1 MGSTAEYGAGMLTG
15 VSRVIARRARLL
27 RVLIVLGSVLV
38 VVAGLTAEMLDEYAG
53 GWAGVRGRLDLA
65 AEHNVP
71 TAWSSVL
78 YLLAAGLCL
87 LLGRAAATR
96 ERGDRWWWF
105 GLGAVLA
112 AMGSD
117 EWLALHERTIEPVR
131 DALHVSGLLLYAWV
145 IPGFV
150 VFVGLCL
157 LFAGFVKRLPIAL
170 RRSLYLGVALIAV
183 GAIGMEMVGGWWAER
198 YGTGPGWVLVYTLE
212 ETLEFAGTTTIVVGL
227 LAHLAVVA
235 RSPAPAT
242 VSRRA
247 TGGAEQREVANGT
260 GGAQTD
266 AGAPNAGMMSRP

>member
-1 MGSTAEYGAGMLTG
+1 MLTG
-15 VSRVIARRARLL
+15 VSSVIARRARLL

-38 VVAGLTAEMLDEYAG
+38 VLAGLTAEMLDEYTG
-53 GWAGVRGRLDLA
+53 ELAGVRGRLDLA
-65 AEHNVP
+65 VEHNVP

-78 YLLAAGLCL
+78 YLVAAALCL
-87 LLGRAAATR
+87 LIGRAAAAR
-96 ERGDRWWWF
+96 ERRDRWWWF

-112 AMGSD
+112 AMGCD

-150 VFVGLCL
+150 IFVGLCL
-157 LFAGFVKRLPIAL
+157 LFAGFVKRLPLAL

-183 GAIGMEMVGGWWAER
+183 GAIGMEMVGGSWAER

-212 ETLEFAGTTTIVVGL
+212 EALEFAGTTMILVGL

-235 RSPAPAT
+235 GKPARAT
-242 VSRRA
+242 VRRFA
-247 TGGAEQREVANGT
+247 RGGAAQADRSAA
-260 GGAQTD
+260 GGDQTD
-266 AGAPNAGMMSRP
+266 AGAPSAGMMSRP